1 MWQKVKHNVEW
12 TVVEENIDEASLEKV
27 VGLFIVRAA

>member
-1 MWQKVKHNVEW
+1 MWQKVKRNVEW